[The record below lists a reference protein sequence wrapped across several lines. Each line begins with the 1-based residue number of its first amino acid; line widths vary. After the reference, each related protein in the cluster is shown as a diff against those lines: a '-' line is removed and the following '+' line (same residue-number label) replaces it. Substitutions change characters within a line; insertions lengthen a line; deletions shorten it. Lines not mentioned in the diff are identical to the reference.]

1 MASLDI
7 GADYKKIQDKITATR
22 NYNELKSQY
31 DNTRKQAGD
40 AFEQK
45 KSAVTGQLGK
55 IKEQTKRYQKE
66 IKNQFE
72 QLLDIN
78 NTTGGQ
84 GSNSTKY
91 IKRLL
96 ITALKNVEP
105 RLAQIAL
112 EESLNAVGCDQQQ
125 AYNGGSTYYI
135 KVKSIDLLNILTLDP
150 KTEGKPLYEKDPI
163 LVQNYPFSMNK
174 ELYQLIQTGQPYSA
188 DNGQNYIGQ
197 SGQDLFDIQYVGARL
212 DTGET
217 GPWFKVDLSNRV
229 NGVNK
234 VGTFLADYYK
244 TIKISEPTNMMASIM
259 ESLSGVVSMNASAG
273 VGQVEDQSKFDLLVQ
288 RILGL
293 CFDNRTEID
302 VSGIAKVPELDGVDE
317 TFFEFTEIDLRKVD
331 QRVTNIKNKVIEL
344 EECDNILLPVDFPA
358 VITQINNLNLI
369 ENNSD
374 FINAAD
380 NLTQVLADNPQWGA
394 GIQTNAQAALNLNF
408 IKLIAQGIASAFLTP
423 KVLLPIYVML
433 KAIGQETT
441 DAIKGLVDFVKQFKR
456 FAINF
461 ISKIGAIFVQELFEL
476 IKRDILALIQRV
488 LTDIIKEKIDKRISM
503 ILKLIQLLLI
513 VASFISD
520 WRKCKSVVD
529 ELLAL
534 LDLITSSLGF
544 GSQIPLPLLFAS
556 QLLDGYS
563 ESRAFVGVIEEL
575 QKMGIPTGALPD
587 GSPNLD
593 ALGKFG
599 QMKAMAKE
607 DGDNSKVQIALGPL
621 TITPAGLTVP
631 ASAYG
636 KKI

>member
-1 MASLDI
+1 MASLDL
-7 GADYKKIQDKITATR
+7 GVDYKKIQDKVTATR
-22 NYNELKSQY
+22 NYNELKTQY
-31 DNTRKQAGD
+31 DDTRKQAGE

-45 KSAVTGQLGK
+45 KAAVTGQLGK

-72 QLLDIN
+72 QLLDLA
-78 NTTGGQ
+78 NTTGGK
-84 GSNSTKY
+84 GSGSPSY

-96 ITALKNVEP
+96 ITALKNIEP
-105 RLAQIAL
+105 KLSQIAL
-112 EESLNAVGCDQQQ
+112 EESINAVGCDQQQ
-125 AYNGGSTYYI
+125 EYNGNSTFYI
-135 KVKSIDLLNILTLDP
+135 KVKSVDLLNILTLDP

-174 ELYQLIQTGQPYSA
+174 ELYRLIQTGQPYSA

-197 SGQDLFDIQYVGARL
+197 SGQDLFDIQYV
-212 DTGET
+212 DTNNLGET
-217 GPWFKVDLSNRV
+217 GPWFKVDLSNRA

-234 VGTFLADYYK
+234 VGTFLVDYYK
-244 TIKISEPTNMMASIM
+244 TIKITEPTNMIASIM
-259 ESLSGVVSMNASAG
+259 ESLSGAVSMSVGAG
-273 VGQVEDQSKFDLLVQ
+273 VGQVEDQSKFDLLIQ

-293 CFDNRTEID
+293 CFDNRSEID

-317 TFFEFTEIDLRKVD
+317 TFFEFTDIDLRKID

-344 EECDNILLPVDFPA
+344 EECDNILLPVDYPE
-358 VITQINNLNLI
+358 VIAQINNLNLI
-369 ENNSD
+369 DNNSD

-394 GIQTNAQAALNLNF
+394 GIQTNAQAALNFNF
-408 IKLIAQGIASAFLTP
+408 IKLIAQGIAGAFLTP
-423 KVLLPIYVML
+423 KILLPIYVML

-441 DAIKGLVDFVKQFKR
+441 DAIKGFVDFVKQFKK

-461 ISKIGAIFVQELFEL
+461 ISKIGALFVQELFEL
-476 IKRDILALIQRV
+476 IKRDILLLIQRV
-488 LTDIIKEKIDKRISM
+488 ISDIVKEKINKRISM

-563 ESRAFVGVIEEL
+563 ESRAFVGAIEEF
-575 QKMGIPTGALPD
+575 QKSGIPTGALPD

-593 ALGKFG
+593 ILGKFG
-599 QMKAMAKE
+599 QMKAMARE
-607 DGDNSKVQIALGPL
+607 DSDNNKVQLAIGPL

-631 ASAYG
+631 SSAFG
-636 KKI
+636 KKL

>member
-1 MASLDI
+1 MASLDL
-7 GADYKKIQDKITATR
+7 GVDYKKIQDKVTATR
-22 NYNELKSQY
+22 NYNELKTQY
-31 DNTRKQAGD
+31 DDTRKQAGE

-45 KSAVTGQLGK
+45 KAAVTGQLGK

-72 QLLDIN
+72 QLLDLS
-78 NTTGGQ
+78 NTTGGK
-84 GSNSTKY
+84 GSGSPSY
-91 IKRLL
+91 IKKLL
-96 ITALKNVEP
+96 ITALKNIEP
-105 RLAQIAL
+105 KLSQIAL
-112 EESLNAVGCDQQQ
+112 EESINAVGCDQQQ
-125 AYNGGSTYYI
+125 AYNGNSTYYI
-135 KVKSIDLLNILTLDP
+135 KVKSVDLLNILTLDP

-174 ELYQLIQTGQPYSA
+174 ELYQLIQTGQPYSV

-197 SGQDLFDIQYVGARL
+197 SGQDLFDIQYVNLNANN
-212 DTGET
+212 ET
-217 GPWFKVDLSNRV
+217 GPWFKVTLSDRV

-234 VGTFLADYYK
+234 VGTFLVDYYK
-244 TIKISEPTNMMASIM
+244 TIKITEPTNMIASIM
-259 ESLSGVVSMNASAG
+259 ESLSGAVSMSVGAG
-273 VGQVEDQSKFDLLVQ
+273 VGQVEDQSKFDILIQ

-293 CFDNRTEID
+293 CFDNRSEID

-317 TFFEFTEIDLRKVD
+317 TFFEFTDIDLRKID

-344 EECDNILLPVDFPA
+344 EECDNILLPVDYPA
-358 VITQINNLNLI
+358 VIAQINNLNLI
-369 ENNSD
+369 DNNSD

-394 GIQTNAQAALNLNF
+394 GIQTNAQAALNFNF
-408 IKLIAQGIASAFLTP
+408 IKLIAQGIAGAFLTP
-423 KVLLPIYVML
+423 KILLPIYVML

-441 DAIKGLVDFVKQFKR
+441 DAIKGFVDFVKQFKK

-461 ISKIGAIFVQELFEL
+461 ISKIGALFVQELFEL
-476 IKRDILALIQRV
+476 IKRDILLLIQRV
-488 LTDIIKEKIDKRISM
+488 ISDIVKEKIDKRISM

-563 ESRAFVGVIEEL
+563 ESRAFVGAIEEF
-575 QKMGIPTGALPD
+575 QKSGIPTGALPD

-593 ALGKFG
+593 ILGKFG
-599 QMKAMAKE
+599 QMKAMARE
-607 DGDNSKVQIALGPL
+607 DSDNNKVQLAIGPL

-631 ASAYG
+631 SSAFG
-636 KKI
+636 KKL

>member
-1 MASLDI
+1 MSSLDL
-7 GADYKKIQDKITATR
+7 GADYKKIQDRITATR

-31 DNTRKQAGD
+31 DDTRKQAGD

-45 KSAVTGQLGK
+45 KAAVTGQLGK

-78 NTTGGQ
+78 NTTGGK

-105 RLAQIAL
+105 KLSQIAL
-112 EESLNAVGCDQQQ
+112 EESINAVGCDQQQ
-125 AYNGGSTYYI
+125 SYNGGSTYYI

-150 KTEGKPLYEKDPI
+150 KTEGKPLYEKDAI
-163 LVQNYPFSMNK
+163 IIQDYPFSMNK

-197 SGQDLFDIQYVGARL
+197 SGQDLFDIQYV
-212 DTGET
+212 DTNNLGET

-234 VGTFLADYYK
+234 VGTFLVDYYK
-244 TIKISEPTNMMASIM
+244 TIKITEPTNMIASIM

-273 VGQVEDQSKFDLLVQ
+273 VGQVEDQSKFDILIQ

-293 CFDNRTEID
+293 CFDNRSEID

-317 TFFEFTEIDLRKVD
+317 TFFEFTEIDLRKVE

-344 EECDNILLPVDFPA
+344 EECDNILLPIDYPA
-358 VITQINNLNLI
+358 VISQINNLNLI

-380 NLTQVLADNPQWGA
+380 NLTQVLADNPQWGT
-394 GIQTNAQAALNLNF
+394 GIQTNAQASLNLNF

-441 DAIKGLVDFVKQFKR
+441 DTIKGLVDFVRVFKR

-461 ISKIGAIFVQELFEL
+461 VSKIGAIFVQELFEL

-534 LDLITSSLGF
+534 LDLITSSVGF
-544 GSQIPLPLLFAS
+544 GGQIPLPLLFAS

-563 ESRAFVGVIEEL
+563 ESRAFVGAIEEL
-575 QKMGIPTGALPD
+575 QKIGVPTGALPD

-593 ALGKFG
+593 VLGKFG
-599 QMKAMAKE
+599 QMKAMARE
-607 DGDNSKVQIALGPL
+607 DSDNNKVQIAVGPL

-636 KKI
+636 KKL

>member
-1 MASLDI
+1 MASLDL
-7 GADYKKIQDKITATR
+7 GVDYKKVQDKITATR

-78 NTTGGQ
+78 NTTGGK

-91 IKRLL
+91 IKKLL
-96 ITALKNVEP
+96 ITAIKNVEP
-105 RLAQIAL
+105 RLSEIVM

-125 AYNGGSTYYI
+125 AYNGGATYYI

-150 KTEGKPLYEKDPI
+150 KTEGKPLYEKSPI
-163 LVQNYPFSMNK
+163 LVQDYPFSMNK
-174 ELYQLIQTGQPYSA
+174 ELYQLIQTGQPYST

-197 SGQDLFDIQYVGARL
+197 SGQDLFNIQYV
-212 DTGET
+212 DTNLQGET

-234 VGTFLADYYK
+234 VGTFLVDYYK
-244 TIKISEPTNMMASIM
+244 TIKVSEPTNIMASIM
-259 ESLSGVVSMNASAG
+259 ESLSGVVSMSASAG

-293 CFDNRTEID
+293 CFDNRSEID

-317 TFFEFTEIDLRKVD
+317 TFFEFTEIDLRKIE
-331 QRVTNIKNKVIEL
+331 QRITNIKNKVIEL
-344 EECDNILLPVDFPA
+344 EDCDGILLPVDYPA
-358 VITQINNLNLI
+358 VINQINNLNLI

-423 KVLLPIYVML
+423 KILLPIYVML

-441 DAIKGLVDFVKQFKR
+441 DSIKGLVDFTKQFKK

-476 IKRDILALIQRV
+476 IKKDILALIQRV
-488 LTDIIKEKIDKRISM
+488 ITDIVKEKIDKRISM

-563 ESRAFVGVIEEL
+563 ESRAFVGAIEEL
-575 QKMGIPTGALPD
+575 QKIGIPTGPLPD

-593 ALGKFG
+593 ILGKFG

-607 DGDNSKVQIALGPL
+607 DSDNNKLQIAIGPL
-621 TITPAGLTVP
+621 TMTPAGLTVP
-631 ASAYG
+631 ASAFG

>member
-7 GADYKKIQDKITATR
+7 GADYKKVQDKVTATR
-22 NYNELKSQY
+22 NYNELKTQY
-31 DNTRKQAGD
+31 DDTKKQAGE
-40 AFEQK
+40 AFEK
-45 KSAVTGQLGK
+45 KKAAVTGQLGK

-72 QLLDIN
+72 QLLDLS
-78 NTTGGQ
+78 NTTGGK
-84 GSNSTKY
+84 GSGSPSY
-91 IKRLL
+91 IKKLL
-96 ITALKNVEP
+96 ITALKNIEP
-105 RLAQIAL
+105 KLSQIAL
-112 EESLNAVGCDQQQ
+112 EESINAVGCDQQQ
-125 AYNGGSTYYI
+125 AYNGNSTYYI
-135 KVKSIDLLNILTLDP
+135 KVKSVDLLNILTLDP

-174 ELYQLIQTGQPYSA
+174 ELYQLIQTGQPYSV

-197 SGQDLFDIQYVGARL
+197 SGQDLFDIQYVDQNLA
-212 DTGET
+212 GET
-217 GPWFKVDLSNRV
+217 GPWFKVTLSNRV

-234 VGTFLADYYK
+234 VGTFLVDYYR
-244 TIKISEPTNMMASIM
+244 TIKITEPTNMIASIM
-259 ESLSGVVSMNASAG
+259 ESLSGAVSMSVGAG
-273 VGQVEDQSKFDLLVQ
+273 VGQVEDQSKFDLLIQ

-293 CFDNRTEID
+293 CFDNRSEID

-317 TFFEFTEIDLRKVD
+317 TFFEFTDIDLRKID

-344 EECDNILLPVDFPA
+344 EECDNILLPVDYPA
-358 VITQINNLNLI
+358 VIAQINNLNLI
-369 ENNSD
+369 DNNSD

-394 GIQTNAQAALNLNF
+394 GIQTNAQAALNFNF
-408 IKLIAQGIASAFLTP
+408 IKLIAQGIAGAFLTP
-423 KVLLPIYVML
+423 KILLPIYVML

-441 DAIKGLVDFVKQFKR
+441 DAIKGLVDFVKQFKK

-461 ISKIGAIFVQELFEL
+461 ISKIGALFVQELFEL
-476 IKRDILALIQRV
+476 IKRDISLLIQRV
-488 LTDIIKEKIDKRISM
+488 IKDIVKEKIDKRITM
-503 ILKLIQLLLI
+503 IIKLIQLLLI

-563 ESRAFVGVIEEL
+563 ESRAFVGAIEEL
-575 QKMGIPTGALPD
+575 QKIGVPTGALPD

-593 ALGKFG
+593 VLGKFG

-607 DGDNSKVQIALGPL
+607 DSDNNKVQLAIGPL
-621 TITPAGLTVP
+621 TITPAGMTVP

-636 KKI
+636 KKS

>member
-1 MASLDI
+1 MASLDL
-7 GADYKKIQDKITATR
+7 GFDYKKIQDKITATR

-31 DNTRKQAGD
+31 DDTRKQAGD

-78 NTTGGQ
+78 NTTGGK

-91 IKRLL
+91 IKKLL
-96 ITALKNVEP
+96 ITAIKNVEP
-105 RLAQIAL
+105 RLSEIVM

-125 AYNGGSTYYI
+125 AYNGGATYYI

-150 KTEGKPLYEKDPI
+150 KTEGKPLYEKSPI
-163 LVQNYPFSMNK
+163 LVQDYPFSMNK
-174 ELYQLIQTGQPYSA
+174 ELYQLIQTGQPYST

-197 SGQDLFDIQYVGARL
+197 SGQDLFNIQYV
-212 DTGET
+212 DTNLQGET

-234 VGTFLADYYK
+234 VGTFLVDYYK
-244 TIKISEPTNMMASIM
+244 TIKVSEPTNIMASIM
-259 ESLSGVVSMNASAG
+259 ESLSGVVSMSASAG

-293 CFDNRTEID
+293 CFDNRSEID

-317 TFFEFTEIDLRKVD
+317 TFFEFTEIDLRKIE
-331 QRVTNIKNKVIEL
+331 QRITNIKNKVIEL
-344 EECDNILLPVDFPA
+344 EDCDGILLPVDYPA
-358 VITQINNLNLI
+358 VINQINNLNLI

-423 KVLLPIYVML
+423 KILLPIYVML

-441 DAIKGLVDFVKQFKR
+441 DSIKGLVDFTKK
-456 FAINF
+456 
-461 ISKIGAIFVQELFEL
+461 
-476 IKRDILALIQRV
+476 DILALIQRV
-488 LTDIIKEKIDKRISM
+488 ITDIVKEKIDKRISM

-563 ESRAFVGVIEEL
+563 ESRAFVGAIEEL
-575 QKMGIPTGALPD
+575 QKIGIPTGPLPD

-593 ALGKFG
+593 ILGKFG

-607 DGDNSKVQIALGPL
+607 DSDNNKLQIAIGPL
-621 TITPAGLTVP
+621 TMTPAGLTVP
-631 ASAYG
+631 ASAFG

>member
-1 MASLDI
+1 MASLDL
-7 GADYKKIQDKITATR
+7 GVDYKKIQDKVTATR
-22 NYNELKSQY
+22 NYNELKTQY
-31 DNTRKQAGD
+31 DDTRKQAGE

-45 KSAVTGQLGK
+45 KAAVTGQLGK

-72 QLLDIN
+72 QLLDLA
-78 NTTGGQ
+78 NTTGGK
-84 GSNSTKY
+84 GSGSPSY

-96 ITALKNVEP
+96 ITALKNIEP
-105 RLAQIAL
+105 KLSQIAL
-112 EESLNAVGCDQQQ
+112 EESINAVGCDQQQ
-125 AYNGGSTYYI
+125 EYNGSSTYYI
-135 KVKSIDLLNILTLDP
+135 KVKSVDLLNILTLDP

-174 ELYQLIQTGQPYSA
+174 ELYQLIQTGQPYSV

-197 SGQDLFDIQYVGARL
+197 SGQDLFDIQYVNLNANN
-212 DTGET
+212 ET
-217 GPWFKVDLSNRV
+217 GPWFKVTLSDRV

-234 VGTFLADYYK
+234 VGTFLVDYYK
-244 TIKISEPTNMMASIM
+244 TIKITEPTNMIASIM
-259 ESLSGVVSMNASAG
+259 ESLSGAVSMSVGAG
-273 VGQVEDQSKFDLLVQ
+273 VGQVEDQSKFDILIQ

-293 CFDNRTEID
+293 CFDNRSEID

-317 TFFEFTEIDLRKVD
+317 TFFEFTDIDLRKID

-344 EECDNILLPVDFPA
+344 EECDNILLPVDYPA
-358 VITQINNLNLI
+358 VIAQINNLNLI
-369 ENNSD
+369 DNNSD

-380 NLTQVLADNPQWGA
+380 NLTQVLSDNPQWGA
-394 GIQTNAQAALNLNF
+394 GIQTNAQAALNFNF
-408 IKLIAQGIASAFLTP
+408 IKLIAQGIAGAFLTP
-423 KVLLPIYVML
+423 KILLPIYVML

-441 DAIKGLVDFVKQFKR
+441 DAIKGFVDFVKQFKK

-461 ISKIGAIFVQELFEL
+461 ISKIGALFVQELFEL
-476 IKRDILALIQRV
+476 IKRDILLLIQRV
-488 LTDIIKEKIDKRISM
+488 ISDIVKEKIDKRISM

-563 ESRAFVGVIEEL
+563 ESRAFVGAIEEL
-575 QKMGIPTGALPD
+575 QKIGVPTGALPD

-593 ALGKFG
+593 VLGKFG
-599 QMKAMAKE
+599 QMKAMARE
-607 DGDNSKVQIALGPL
+607 DSDNNKVQLAIGPL

-631 ASAYG
+631 SSAFG
-636 KKI
+636 KKL

>member
-1 MASLDI
+1 MASLDL
-7 GADYKKIQDKITATR
+7 GVDYKKVQDKITATR

-31 DNTRKQAGD
+31 DDTRKQAGD

-45 KSAVTGQLGK
+45 KAAVTGQLGK

-78 NTTGGQ
+78 NTTGGK

-105 RLAQIAL
+105 KLSQIAL
-112 EESLNAVGCDQQQ
+112 EESINAVGCDQQQ
-125 AYNGGSTYYI
+125 EYNGGATYYI

-174 ELYQLIQTGQPYSA
+174 ELYQLIQTGQSYSA
-188 DNGQNYIGQ
+188 DNGQQYIGQ
-197 SGQDLFDIQYVGARL
+197 SGQDLFDIKYVDKNNL
-212 DTGET
+212 QET
-217 GPWFKVDLSNRV
+217 GPWFEVTLANRV

-244 TIKISEPTNMMASIM
+244 TIKITEPTNMMASVM
-259 ESLSGVVSMNASAG
+259 ESLSGVVSMSVGAG
-273 VGQVEDQSKFDLLVQ
+273 VGQVENQSKFDVLIQ

-302 VSGIAKVPELDGVDE
+302 VSGIAKVPELDGVDD
-317 TFFEFTEIDLRKVD
+317 TFFEFTDIDLRKIE

-344 EECDNILLPVDFPA
+344 EDCDGVLLPVDFPA

-476 IKRDILALIQRV
+476 IKKDILALIQRV
-488 LTDIIKEKIDKRISM
+488 LTDIIKEKINKRISM

-513 VASFISD
+513 IASFISD

-544 GSQIPLPLLFAS
+544 GSEIPLPLLFAS

-563 ESRAFVGVIEEL
+563 ESRAFVGAIEEL
-575 QKMGIPTGALPD
+575 QKIGIPTGALPD

-593 ALGKFG
+593 VLGKFG

-607 DGDNSKVQIALGPL
+607 DGDNGKVQIALGPL

-631 ASAYG
+631 SSAYG

>member
-1 MASLDI
+1 MASLDL
-7 GADYKKIQDKITATR
+7 GVDYKKIQDKVTATR
-22 NYNELKSQY
+22 NYNELKTQY
-31 DNTRKQAGD
+31 DDTRKQAGET
-40 AFEQK
+40 FEQK
-45 KSAVTGQLGK
+45 KAAVTGQLGK

-72 QLLDIN
+72 QLLDLA
-78 NTTGGQ
+78 NTTGGK
-84 GSNSTKY
+84 GSGSPSY

-96 ITALKNVEP
+96 ITALKNIEP
-105 RLAQIAL
+105 KLSQIAL
-112 EESLNAVGCDQQQ
+112 EESINAVGCDQQQ
-125 AYNGGSTYYI
+125 TYNGNSTYYI
-135 KVKSIDLLNILTLDP
+135 KVKSVDLLNILTLDP

-174 ELYQLIQTGQPYSA
+174 ELYRLIQTGQPYSA

-197 SGQDLFDIQYVGARL
+197 SGQDLFDIQYV
-212 DTGET
+212 DTNNLGET
-217 GPWFKVDLSNRV
+217 GPWFRVDLSNRV

-234 VGTFLADYYK
+234 VGTFLVDYYK
-244 TIKISEPTNMMASIM
+244 TIRITEPTNMIASIM
-259 ESLSGVVSMNASAG
+259 ESLSGAVSMSVGAG
-273 VGQVEDQSKFDLLVQ
+273 VGQVEDQSKFDILIQ

-293 CFDNRTEID
+293 CFDNRSEID

-317 TFFEFTEIDLRKVD
+317 TFFEFTDIDLRKID

-344 EECDNILLPVDFPA
+344 EECDNILLPVDYPA
-358 VITQINNLNLI
+358 VIAQINNLNLI

-394 GIQTNAQAALNLNF
+394 GIQTNAQVALNFNF
-408 IKLIAQGIASAFLTP
+408 IKLIAQGIAGAFLTP
-423 KVLLPIYVML
+423 KILLPIYVML

-441 DAIKGLVDFVKQFKR
+441 DAIKGFVDFVKQFKK

-461 ISKIGAIFVQELFEL
+461 ISKIGALFVQELFEL
-476 IKRDILALIQRV
+476 IKRDILLLIQRV
-488 LTDIIKEKIDKRISM
+488 ISDIVKEKIDKRISM

-563 ESRAFVGVIEEL
+563 ESRAFVGAIEEL
-575 QKMGIPTGALPD
+575 QKIGVPTGALPD

-593 ALGKFG
+593 VLGKFG

-607 DGDNSKVQIALGPL
+607 DSDNNKVQLAIGPL

-631 ASAYG
+631 SSAFG
-636 KKI
+636 KKL

>member
-1 MASLDI
+1 MASLDL
-7 GADYKKIQDKITATR
+7 GVDYKKIQDKVTATR
-22 NYNELKSQY
+22 NYNELKTQY
-31 DNTRKQAGD
+31 DDTRKQAGET
-40 AFEQK
+40 FEQK
-45 KSAVTGQLGK
+45 KAAVTGQLGK

-72 QLLDIN
+72 QLLDLS

-84 GSNSTKY
+84 GSGSPSY

-96 ITALKNVEP
+96 ITALKNIEP
-105 RLAQIAL
+105 KLSQIAL
-112 EESLNAVGCDQQQ
+112 EESINAVGCDQQQ
-125 AYNGGSTYYI
+125 AYNGNSTYYI
-135 KVKSIDLLNILTLDP
+135 KVKSVDLLNILTLDP

-174 ELYQLIQTGQPYSA
+174 ELYQLIQTGQPYSV

-197 SGQDLFDIQYVGARL
+197 SGQDLFDIQYVNLNANN
-212 DTGET
+212 ET
-217 GPWFKVDLSNRV
+217 GPWFKVTLSNRV

-234 VGTFLADYYK
+234 VGTFLVDYYK
-244 TIKISEPTNMMASIM
+244 TIKITEPTNMIASIM
-259 ESLSGVVSMNASAG
+259 ESLSGAVSMSVGAG
-273 VGQVEDQSKFDLLVQ
+273 VGQVEDQSKFDILIQ

-293 CFDNRTEID
+293 CFDNRSEID

-317 TFFEFTEIDLRKVD
+317 TFFEFTDIDLRKID

-344 EECDNILLPVDFPA
+344 EECDNILLPVDYPA
-358 VITQINNLNLI
+358 VIAQINNLNLI
-369 ENNSD
+369 DNNSD

-394 GIQTNAQAALNLNF
+394 GIQTNAQAALNFNF
-408 IKLIAQGIASAFLTP
+408 IKLIAQGIAGAFLTP
-423 KVLLPIYVML
+423 KILLPIYVML

-441 DAIKGLVDFVKQFKR
+441 DAIKGFVDFVKQFKK

-461 ISKIGAIFVQELFEL
+461 ISKIGALFVQELFEL
-476 IKRDILALIQRV
+476 IKRDILLLIQRV
-488 LTDIIKEKIDKRISM
+488 ISDIVKEKIDKRISM

-513 VASFISD
+513 VDSFISD

-563 ESRAFVGVIEEL
+563 ESRAFVGAIEEF
-575 QKMGIPTGALPD
+575 QKSGIPTGALPD

-593 ALGKFG
+593 ILGKFG
-599 QMKAMAKE
+599 QMKAMARE
-607 DGDNSKVQIALGPL
+607 DSDNNKVQLAIGPL

-631 ASAYG
+631 SSAFG
-636 KKI
+636 KKL

>member
-1 MASLDI
+1 MASLDL
-7 GADYKKIQDKITATR
+7 GADYKKIQDRITATR

-45 KSAVTGQLGK
+45 KAAVTGQLGK

-105 RLAQIAL
+105 RLSEIAL
-112 EESLNAVGCDQQQ
+112 EESINAVGCDQQQ
-125 AYNGGSTYYI
+125 VYNGGSTYYI
-135 KVKSIDLLNILTLDP
+135 KVKSVDLLNILTLDP
-150 KTEGKPLYEKDPI
+150 KTEGKPLYEKNPI
-163 LVQNYPFSMNK
+163 IIQDYPFSMNK
-174 ELYQLIQTGQPYSA
+174 ELYELIQTGQPYSA
-188 DNGQNYIGQ
+188 DNGQQYIGQ
-197 SGQDLFDIQYVGARL
+197 SGQELFDIQYV
-212 DTGET
+212 DTNNFGET
-217 GPWFKVDLSNRV
+217 GPWFKVDLANRV

-234 VGTFLADYYK
+234 VGTFLVDYYK
-244 TIKISEPTNMMASIM
+244 TIRITEPTNMIASIM

-273 VGQVEDQSKFDLLVQ
+273 VGQVEDQSKFDILIQ

-293 CFDNRTEID
+293 CFDNRSEID

-317 TFFEFTEIDLRKVD
+317 TFFEFTDIDLRKVE

-358 VITQINNLNLI
+358 VISQINDLNLI

-441 DAIKGLVDFVKQFKR
+441 DAIKGLVDFVKQFKK

-476 IKRDILALIQRV
+476 IKRDILMLIQRV
-488 LTDIIKEKIDKRISM
+488 ISDIVREKINKRISM

-520 WRKCKSVVD
+520 WRRCKSVVD

-534 LDLITSSLGF
+534 LDLITNSIGF
-544 GSQIPLPLLFAS
+544 GGQIPLPLLFAS

-563 ESRAFVGVIEEL
+563 ESRAFVGAIEEL
-575 QKMGIPTGALPD
+575 QKIGIPTGALPD

-593 ALGKFG
+593 VLGKFG

-607 DGDNSKVQIALGPL
+607 DGDNGKVQIALGPL

>member
-1 MASLDI
+1 MASLDL
-7 GADYKKIQDKITATR
+7 GVDYKKVQDKITATR

-78 NTTGGQ
+78 NTTGGK

-105 RLAQIAL
+105 KLSQIAL
-112 EESLNAVGCDQQQ
+112 EESINAVGCDQQQ
-125 AYNGGSTYYI
+125 EYNGGATYYI

-150 KTEGKPLYEKDPI
+150 KTEGKPLYEKSPI

-174 ELYQLIQTGQPYSA
+174 ELYELIQTGQSYSA
-188 DNGQNYIGQ
+188 DNGQQYIGQ
-197 SGQDLFDIQYVGARL
+197 SGQDLFDIQYVDLNANN
-212 DTGET
+212 ET
-217 GPWFKVDLSNRV
+217 GPWFKVTLSNRV

-244 TIKISEPTNMMASIM
+244 TIKITEPTNMMASIM
-259 ESLSGVVSMNASAG
+259 ESLSGVVSMSVGAG
-273 VGQVEDQSKFDLLVQ
+273 VGQVENQSKFDVLIQ

-293 CFDNRTEID
+293 CFDNRSEID
-302 VSGIAKVPELDGVDE
+302 VSGIAKVPELDGVDD
-317 TFFEFTEIDLRKVD
+317 TFFEFTEIDLRKIE

-344 EECDNILLPVDFPA
+344 EDCDGVLLPVDFPA

-544 GSQIPLPLLFAS
+544 GGQIPLPLLFAS

-563 ESRAFVGVIEEL
+563 ESRAFVGAIEEF
-575 QKMGIPTGALPD
+575 QKSGIPTGALPD

-593 ALGKFG
+593 ILGKFG
-599 QMKAMAKE
+599 QMKAMARE
-607 DGDNSKVQIALGPL
+607 DSDNNKVQLAIGPL

-631 ASAYG
+631 SSAFG
-636 KKI
+636 KKL

>member
-1 MASLDI
+1 MASLDL
-7 GADYKKIQDKITATR
+7 GVDYKKIQDKVTATR
-22 NYNELKSQY
+22 NYNELKTQY
-31 DNTRKQAGD
+31 DDTRKQAGE

-45 KSAVTGQLGK
+45 KAAVTGQLGK

-72 QLLDIN
+72 QLLDLA
-78 NTTGGQ
+78 NTTGGK
-84 GSNSTKY
+84 GSGSPSY

-96 ITALKNVEP
+96 ITALKNIEP
-105 RLAQIAL
+105 KLSQIAL
-112 EESLNAVGCDQQQ
+112 EESINAVGCDQQQ
-125 AYNGGSTYYI
+125 EYNGSSTYYI
-135 KVKSIDLLNILTLDP
+135 KVKSVDLLNILTLDP

-174 ELYQLIQTGQPYSA
+174 ELYQLIQTGQPYSV

-197 SGQDLFDIQYVGARL
+197 SGQDLFDIQYVNLNANN
-212 DTGET
+212 ET
-217 GPWFKVDLSNRV
+217 GPWFKVTLSDRV

-234 VGTFLADYYK
+234 VGTFLVDYYK
-244 TIKISEPTNMMASIM
+244 TIKITEPTNMIASIM
-259 ESLSGVVSMNASAG
+259 ESLSGAVSMSVGAG
-273 VGQVEDQSKFDLLVQ
+273 VGQVEDQSKFDILIQ

-293 CFDNRTEID
+293 CFDNRSEID

-317 TFFEFTEIDLRKVD
+317 TFFEFTDIDLRKID

-344 EECDNILLPVDFPA
+344 EECDNILLPVDYPA
-358 VITQINNLNLI
+358 VIAQINNLNLI
-369 ENNSD
+369 DNNSD

-394 GIQTNAQAALNLNF
+394 GIQTNAQAALNFNF
-408 IKLIAQGIASAFLTP
+408 IKLIAQGIAGAFLTP
-423 KVLLPIYVML
+423 KILLPIYVML

-441 DAIKGLVDFVKQFKR
+441 DAIKGFVDFVKQFKK

-461 ISKIGAIFVQELFEL
+461 ISKIGALFVQELFEL
-476 IKRDILALIQRV
+476 IKRDILLLIQRV
-488 LTDIIKEKIDKRISM
+488 ISDIVKEKIDKRISM

-563 ESRAFVGVIEEL
+563 ESRAFVGAIEEF
-575 QKMGIPTGALPD
+575 QKSGIPTGALPD

-593 ALGKFG
+593 ILGKFG
-599 QMKAMAKE
+599 QMKAMARE
-607 DGDNSKVQIALGPL
+607 DSDNNKVQLAIGPL

-631 ASAYG
+631 SSAFG
-636 KKI
+636 KKL

>member
-1 MASLDI
+1 
-7 GADYKKIQDKITATR
+7 
-22 NYNELKSQY
+22 
-31 DNTRKQAGD
+31 
-40 AFEQK
+40 
-45 KSAVTGQLGK
+45 
-55 IKEQTKRYQKE
+55 
-66 IKNQFE
+66 
-72 QLLDIN
+72 
-78 NTTGGQ
+78 
-84 GSNSTKY
+84 
-91 IKRLL
+91 
-96 ITALKNVEP
+96 
-105 RLAQIAL
+105 
-112 EESLNAVGCDQQQ
+112 
-125 AYNGGSTYYI
+125 
-135 KVKSIDLLNILTLDP
+135 
-150 KTEGKPLYEKDPI
+150 
-163 LVQNYPFSMNK
+163 
-174 ELYQLIQTGQPYSA
+174 
-188 DNGQNYIGQ
+188 
-197 SGQDLFDIQYVGARL
+197 
-212 DTGET
+212 
-217 GPWFKVDLSNRV
+217 
-229 NGVNK
+229 
-234 VGTFLADYYK
+234 
-244 TIKISEPTNMMASIM
+244 
-259 ESLSGVVSMNASAG
+259 
-273 VGQVEDQSKFDLLVQ
+273 
-288 RILGL
+288 
-293 CFDNRTEID
+293 
-302 VSGIAKVPELDGVDE
+302 
-317 TFFEFTEIDLRKVD
+317 
-331 QRVTNIKNKVIEL
+331 
-344 EECDNILLPVDFPA
+344 
-358 VITQINNLNLI
+358 
-369 ENNSD
+369 
-374 FINAAD
+374 
-380 NLTQVLADNPQWGA
+380 
-394 GIQTNAQAALNLNF
+394 
-408 IKLIAQGIASAFLTP
+408 
-423 KVLLPIYVML
+423 ML

>member
-7 GADYKKIQDKITATR
+7 GADYKKIQDKVTATR
-22 NYNELKSQY
+22 NYNELKTQY
-31 DNTRKQAGD
+31 DDTRKQAGE

-45 KSAVTGQLGK
+45 KAAVTGQLGK

-72 QLLDIN
+72 QLLDLA
-78 NTTGGQ
+78 NTTGGK
-84 GSNSTKY
+84 GSGSPSY
-91 IKRLL
+91 IKKLL
-96 ITALKNVEP
+96 ITAVKNIEP
-105 RLAQIAL
+105 KLSQIAL
-112 EESLNAVGCDQQQ
+112 EESINAVGCDQQQ
-125 AYNGGSTYYI
+125 AYNGNSTYYI
-135 KVKSIDLLNILTLDP
+135 KVKSVDLLNILTLDP

-174 ELYQLIQTGQPYSA
+174 ELYQLIQTGQPYSV

-197 SGQDLFDIQYVGARL
+197 SGQDLFDIQYVDQNNL
-212 DTGET
+212 GET

-234 VGTFLADYYK
+234 VGTFLVDYYK
-244 TIKISEPTNMMASIM
+244 TIKITEPTNMMASIM
-259 ESLSGVVSMNASAG
+259 ESLSGAVSMSVSAG
-273 VGQVEDQSKFDLLVQ
+273 VGQVEDQSKFDLLIQ

-293 CFDNRTEID
+293 CFDNRSEID

-317 TFFEFTEIDLRKVD
+317 TFFEFTDIDLRKVE

-358 VITQINNLNLI
+358 VIAQINNLNLI
-369 ENNSD
+369 DNNSD

-394 GIQTNAQAALNLNF
+394 GIQTNAQAALNFNF
-408 IKLIAQGIASAFLTP
+408 IKLIAQGIAGAFLTP

-441 DAIKGLVDFVKQFKR
+441 DAIKGFVDFVKQFKK

-461 ISKIGAIFVQELFEL
+461 ISKIGALFVQELFEL
-476 IKRDILALIQRV
+476 IKRDIILLIQRV
-488 LTDIIKEKIDKRISM
+488 ISDIVKEKIDKRISM

-563 ESRAFVGVIEEL
+563 ESRAFVGAIEEL
-575 QKMGIPTGALPD
+575 QKIGVPTGALPD

-593 ALGKFG
+593 VLGKFG

-607 DGDNSKVQIALGPL
+607 DSDNNKVQLAIGPL

-631 ASAYG
+631 SSAFG
-636 KKI
+636 KKL

>member
-1 MASLDI
+1 MASLDL
-7 GADYKKIQDKITATR
+7 GVDYKKIQDKVTATR

-31 DNTRKQAGD
+31 DDTRKQAGD

-45 KSAVTGQLGK
+45 KAAVTGQLGK

-78 NTTGGQ
+78 NTTGGK

-105 RLAQIAL
+105 KLSQIAL
-112 EESLNAVGCDQQQ
+112 EESINAVGCDQQQ
-125 AYNGGSTYYI
+125 EYNGGATYFI
-135 KVKSIDLLNILTLDP
+135 KVKSVDLLNILTLDP
-150 KTEGKPLYEKDPI
+150 KTEGKPLYEKKPI
-163 LVQNYPFSMNK
+163 LIQDYPFSMNK
-174 ELYQLIQTGQPYSA
+174 ELYQLIQTGQSYSA
-188 DNGQNYIGQ
+188 DNGQQYIGQ
-197 SGQDLFDIQYVGARL
+197 SGQDLFNIQYVDQNLA
-212 DTGET
+212 GET
-217 GPWFKVDLSNRV
+217 GPWFRVDLSNRV

-244 TIKISEPTNMMASIM
+244 TIKITEPTNMMASIM
-259 ESLSGVVSMNASAG
+259 ESLSGVVSMSVGAG
-273 VGQVEDQSKFDLLVQ
+273 VGQVENQSKFDVLIQ

-293 CFDNRTEID
+293 CFDNRSEID
-302 VSGIAKVPELDGVDE
+302 VSGIAKVPELDGVDD
-317 TFFEFTEIDLRKVD
+317 TFFEFTEIDLRKIE

-369 ENNSD
+369 DNNSD

-476 IKRDILALIQRV
+476 IKKDILALIQRV
-488 LTDIIKEKIDKRISM
+488 LTDIIKEKINKRISM

-563 ESRAFVGVIEEL
+563 ESRAFVGAIEEL
-575 QKMGIPTGALPD
+575 QKIGIPTGALPD

-593 ALGKFG
+593 VLGKFG

-607 DGDNSKVQIALGPL
+607 DGDNGKVQIALGPL

-631 ASAYG
+631 SSAYG

>member
-1 MASLDI
+1 MASLDL
-7 GADYKKIQDKITATR
+7 GVDYKKIQDKVTATR
-22 NYNELKSQY
+22 NYNELKTQY
-31 DNTRKQAGD
+31 DDTRRQAGET
-40 AFEQK
+40 FEQK
-45 KSAVTGQLGK
+45 KAAVTGQLGK

-72 QLLDIN
+72 QLLDLA
-78 NTTGGQ
+78 NTTGGV
-84 GSNSTKY
+84 GSGSPSY

-96 ITALKNVEP
+96 ITALKNIEP
-105 RLAQIAL
+105 KLSQIAL
-112 EESLNAVGCDQQQ
+112 EESINAVGCDQQQ

-163 LVQNYPFSMNK
+163 LVQDYPFSMNK
-174 ELYQLIQTGQPYSA
+174 ELYRLIQTGQPYSA

-197 SGQDLFDIQYVGARL
+197 SGQDLFDIQYLESRP

-234 VGTFLADYYK
+234 VGTFLVDYYK
-244 TIKISEPTNMMASIM
+244 TVRITEPTNMMASIM

-273 VGQVEDQSKFDLLVQ
+273 VGQVEDQSKFDILIQ

-293 CFDNRTEID
+293 CFDNRSEID

-317 TFFEFTEIDLRKVD
+317 TFFEFTDIDLRKVD

-358 VITQINNLNLI
+358 VIAQINNLNLI
-369 ENNSD
+369 DNNSD

-408 IKLIAQGIASAFLTP
+408 IKLIAQGIAGAFLTP

-441 DAIKGLVDFVKQFKR
+441 DAIKGLVDFAKQFKR

-461 ISKIGAIFVQELFEL
+461 ISKIGALFVQELFEL
-476 IKRDILALIQRV
+476 IKRDILLLIQRV
-488 LTDIIKEKIDKRISM
+488 ISDIVREKIDKRISM

-544 GSQIPLPLLFAS
+544 GGQIPLPLLFAS

-563 ESRAFVGVIEEL
+563 ESRAFVGAIEEL
-575 QKMGIPTGALPD
+575 QKIGVPTGALPD

-593 ALGKFG
+593 VLGKFG
-599 QMKAMAKE
+599 QMKAMARE
-607 DGDNSKVQIALGPL
+607 DSDNNKVQMAIGPL

-631 ASAYG
+631 SSAFG
-636 KKI
+636 KKL

>member
-1 MASLDI
+1 MASLDL
-7 GADYKKIQDKITATR
+7 GVDYKKIQDKVTATR
-22 NYNELKSQY
+22 NYNELKTQY
-31 DNTRKQAGD
+31 DDTRRQAGET
-40 AFEQK
+40 FEQK
-45 KSAVTGQLGK
+45 KAAVTGQLGK

-72 QLLDIN
+72 QLLDLA
-78 NTTGGQ
+78 NTTGGK
-84 GSNSTKY
+84 GSGSPSY

-96 ITALKNVEP
+96 ITALKNIEP
-105 RLAQIAL
+105 KLSQIAL
-112 EESLNAVGCDQQQ
+112 EESINAVGCDQQQ
-125 AYNGGSTYYI
+125 TYNGGSTYYI
-135 KVKSIDLLNILTLDP
+135 KVKSVDLLNILTLDP

-174 ELYQLIQTGQPYSA
+174 ELYQLIQTGQPYSV

-197 SGQDLFDIQYVGARL
+197 SGQDLFDIQYVDQNAL
-212 DTGET
+212 GET
-217 GPWFKVDLSNRV
+217 GPWFRVDLSNRV

-234 VGTFLADYYK
+234 VGTFLVDYYK
-244 TIKISEPTNMMASIM
+244 TIKITEPTNMIASIM
-259 ESLSGVVSMNASAG
+259 ESLSGVVSMNASFG
-273 VGQVEDQSKFDLLVQ
+273 VGQVEDQSKFDILIQ

-293 CFDNRTEID
+293 CFDNRSEID

-317 TFFEFTEIDLRKVD
+317 TFFEFTDIDLRKID

-358 VITQINNLNLI
+358 VIAQINNLNLI
-369 ENNSD
+369 DNNSD

-408 IKLIAQGIASAFLTP
+408 IKLIAQGIAGAFLTP
-423 KVLLPIYVML
+423 KILLPIYVML

-441 DAIKGLVDFVKQFKR
+441 DGIKGFVDFVKQFKK

-461 ISKIGAIFVQELFEL
+461 ISKIGALFVQELFEL
-476 IKRDILALIQRV
+476 IKKDILLLIQRV
-488 LTDIIKEKIDKRISM
+488 ISDIVKEKIDKRISM

-544 GSQIPLPLLFAS
+544 GGQIPLPLLFAS

-563 ESRAFVGVIEEL
+563 ESRAFVGAIEEL

-593 ALGKFG
+593 VLGKFG

-607 DGDNSKVQIALGPL
+607 DSDNNKVQLAIGPL

-636 KKI
+636 KKL

>member
-1 MASLDI
+1 MASLDL
-7 GADYKKIQDKITATR
+7 GADYKKIQDRITATR

-31 DNTRKQAGD
+31 DDTRKQAGES
-40 AFEQK
+40 FEQK
-45 KSAVTGQLGK
+45 KAAVTGQLGK

-78 NTTGGQ
+78 NTTGGK

-105 RLAQIAL
+105 RLSEIAL
-112 EESLNAVGCDQQQ
+112 EESINAVGCDQQQ

-174 ELYQLIQTGQPYSA
+174 ELYQLIQTGQPYSV

-197 SGQDLFDIQYVGARL
+197 SGQDLFDIQYVDQNAL
-212 DTGET
+212 GET
-217 GPWFKVDLSNRV
+217 GPWFRVDLSNRV

-234 VGTFLADYYK
+234 VGTFLVDYYK
-244 TIKISEPTNMMASIM
+244 TIKITEPTNMIASIM
-259 ESLSGVVSMNASAG
+259 ESLSGVVSMNASFG
-273 VGQVEDQSKFDLLVQ
+273 VGQVEDQSKFDILIQ

-293 CFDNRTEID
+293 CFDNRSEID

-317 TFFEFTEIDLRKVD
+317 TFFEFTDIDLRKID

-358 VITQINNLNLI
+358 VIAQINNLNLI
-369 ENNSD
+369 DNNSD

-408 IKLIAQGIASAFLTP
+408 IKLIAQGIAGAFLTP
-423 KVLLPIYVML
+423 KILLPIYVML

-441 DAIKGLVDFVKQFKR
+441 DGIKGFVDFVKQFKK

-476 IKRDILALIQRV
+476 IKRDILILVQRV
-488 LTDIIKEKIDKRISM
+488 ISDIVKENRNKKISM

-520 WRKCKSVVD
+520 WRRCKSVVD

-544 GSQIPLPLLFAS
+544 GGQIPLPLLFAS

-563 ESRAFVGVIEEL
+563 ESRAFVGAIEEL
-575 QKMGIPTGALPD
+575 QKIGIPTGALPD

-593 ALGKFG
+593 VLGKFG

-607 DGDNSKVQIALGPL
+607 DSDNNKVQMAVGPL

-631 ASAYG
+631 ASAFG

>member
-1 MASLDI
+1 MASLDL
-7 GADYKKIQDKITATR
+7 GVDYKKIQDKVTATR

-31 DNTRKQAGD
+31 DDTRKQAGD

-45 KSAVTGQLGK
+45 KAAVTGQLGK

-78 NTTGGQ
+78 NTTGGK

-105 RLAQIAL
+105 KLSQIAL
-112 EESLNAVGCDQQQ
+112 EESINAVGCDQQQ
-125 AYNGGSTYYI
+125 EYNGGSTYFI
-135 KVKSIDLLNILTLDP
+135 KVKSVDLLNILTLDP
-150 KTEGKPLYEKDPI
+150 KTEGKPLYEKKPI
-163 LVQNYPFSMNK
+163 LIQDYPFSMNK
-174 ELYQLIQTGQPYSA
+174 ELYQLIQTGQSYSA
-188 DNGQNYIGQ
+188 DNGQQYIGQ
-197 SGQDLFDIQYVGARL
+197 SGQDLFDIKYV
-212 DTGET
+212 DKNNSQET
-217 GPWFKVDLSNRV
+217 GPWFEVTLANRV

-244 TIKISEPTNMMASIM
+244 TIKITEPTNMMASVM
-259 ESLSGVVSMNASAG
+259 ESLSGVVSMSVGAG
-273 VGQVEDQSKFDLLVQ
+273 VGQVENQSKFDVLIQ

-302 VSGIAKVPELDGVDE
+302 VSGIAKVPELDGVDD
-317 TFFEFTEIDLRKVD
+317 TFFEFTDIDLRKIE

-358 VITQINNLNLI
+358 VINQINNLNLI

-476 IKRDILALIQRV
+476 IKKDILALIQRV
-488 LTDIIKEKIDKRISM
+488 LTDIIKEKINKRISM

-563 ESRAFVGVIEEL
+563 ESRAFVGAIEEL
-575 QKMGIPTGALPD
+575 QKIGIPTGALPD

-593 ALGKFG
+593 VLGKFG

-607 DGDNSKVQIALGPL
+607 DGDNGKVQIALGPL

-631 ASAYG
+631 SSAYG

>member
-7 GADYKKIQDKITATR
+7 GADYKKIQDKVTATR
-22 NYNELKSQY
+22 NYNELKTQY
-31 DNTRKQAGD
+31 DDTRKQAGE
-40 AFEQK
+40 AFEK
-45 KSAVTGQLGK
+45 KKAAVTGQLGK

-72 QLLDIN
+72 QLLDLA
-78 NTTGGQ
+78 NTTGGK
-84 GSNSTKY
+84 GSGSPSY
-91 IKRLL
+91 IKKLL
-96 ITALKNVEP
+96 ITAIKNIEP
-105 RLAQIAL
+105 KLSQIAL
-112 EESLNAVGCDQQQ
+112 EESINAVGCDQQQ
-125 AYNGGSTYYI
+125 AYNGNSTYYI
-135 KVKSIDLLNILTLDP
+135 KVKSVDLLNILTLDP

-174 ELYQLIQTGQPYSA
+174 ELYQLIQTGQPYSV

-197 SGQDLFDIQYVGARL
+197 SGQDLFDIQYVDQNLA
-212 DTGET
+212 GET
-217 GPWFKVDLSNRV
+217 GPWFKVTLSNRV

-234 VGTFLADYYK
+234 VGTFLVDYYK
-244 TIKISEPTNMMASIM
+244 TIKITEPTNMMASIM
-259 ESLSGVVSMNASAG
+259 ESLSGAVSMSVGAG
-273 VGQVEDQSKFDLLVQ
+273 VGQVEDQSKFDLLIQ

-293 CFDNRTEID
+293 CFDNRSEID

-317 TFFEFTEIDLRKVD
+317 TFFEFTDIDLRKVE

-358 VITQINNLNLI
+358 VIAQINNLNLI
-369 ENNSD
+369 DNNSD

-394 GIQTNAQAALNLNF
+394 GIQTNAQAALNFNF
-408 IKLIAQGIASAFLTP
+408 IKLIAQGIAGAFLTP

-441 DAIKGLVDFVKQFKR
+441 DAIKGFVDFVKQFKK

-461 ISKIGAIFVQELFEL
+461 ISKIGALFVQELFEL
-476 IKRDILALIQRV
+476 IKRDIILLIQRV
-488 LTDIIKEKIDKRISM
+488 ISDIVKEQIDKRISM

-563 ESRAFVGVIEEL
+563 ESRAFVGAIEEL
-575 QKMGIPTGALPD
+575 QKIGVPTGALPD

-593 ALGKFG
+593 VLGKFG

-607 DGDNSKVQIALGPL
+607 DSDNNKVQLAIGPL
-621 TITPAGLTVP
+621 TITPAGMTVP

-636 KKI
+636 KKS

>member
-1 MASLDI
+1 MASLDL
-7 GADYKKIQDKITATR
+7 GVDYKKIQDKITATR

-31 DNTRKQAGD
+31 DDTRKQAGD

-45 KSAVTGQLGK
+45 KSAVTGQLSK

-78 NTTGGQ
+78 NTTGGK

-91 IKRLL
+91 IKKLL
-96 ITALKNVEP
+96 ITAIKNVEP
-105 RLAQIAL
+105 RLSEIVM
-112 EESLNAVGCDQQQ
+112 EESINAVGCDQQQ

-150 KTEGKPLYEKDPI
+150 KTEGKPLYEKSPI
-163 LVQNYPFSMNK
+163 LVQQYPFSMNK
-174 ELYQLIQTGQPYSA
+174 ELYQLIQTGQPYST

-197 SGQDLFDIQYVGARL
+197 SGQDLFNIQYV
-212 DTGET
+212 DTNLQGET

-234 VGTFLADYYK
+234 VGTFLVDYYK
-244 TIKISEPTNMMASIM
+244 TIKVTEPTNIMASIM
-259 ESLSGVVSMNASAG
+259 ESLSGVVSMSASAG

-293 CFDNRTEID
+293 CFDNRSEID

-317 TFFEFTEIDLRKVD
+317 TFFEFTEIDLRKIE
-331 QRVTNIKNKVIEL
+331 QRITNIKNKVIEL
-344 EECDNILLPVDFPA
+344 EDCDGILLPVDYPA
-358 VITQINNLNLI
+358 VINQINNLNLI

-423 KVLLPIYVML
+423 KILLPIYVML

-441 DAIKGLVDFVKQFKR
+441 DAIKGLVDFTKQFKK

-476 IKRDILALIQRV
+476 IKKDILALIQRV
-488 LTDIIKEKIDKRISM
+488 ITDIVKEKIDKRISM

-563 ESRAFVGVIEEL
+563 ESRAFVGAIEEL
-575 QKMGIPTGALPD
+575 QKIGIPTGPLPD

-593 ALGKFG
+593 ILGKFG

-607 DGDNSKVQIALGPL
+607 DSDNNKLQIAIGPL
-621 TITPAGLTVP
+621 TMTPAGLTVP
-631 ASAYG
+631 ASAFG

>member
-1 MASLDI
+1 MASLDL
-7 GADYKKIQDKITATR
+7 GVDYKKIQDKVTATR
-22 NYNELKSQY
+22 NYNELKTQY
-31 DNTRKQAGD
+31 DDTRRQAGET
-40 AFEQK
+40 FEQK
-45 KSAVTGQLGK
+45 KAAVTGQLGK

-72 QLLDIN
+72 QLLDLA
-78 NTTGGQ
+78 NTTGGK
-84 GSNSTKY
+84 GSGSPSY

-96 ITALKNVEP
+96 ITALKNIEP
-105 RLAQIAL
+105 KLSQIAL
-112 EESLNAVGCDQQQ
+112 EESINAVGCDQQQ
-125 AYNGGSTYYI
+125 TYNGGSTYYI
-135 KVKSIDLLNILTLDP
+135 KVKSVDLLNILTLDP

-174 ELYQLIQTGQPYSA
+174 ELYQLIQTGQPYSV

-197 SGQDLFDIQYVGARL
+197 SGQDLFDIQYVDQNAL
-212 DTGET
+212 GET
-217 GPWFKVDLSNRV
+217 GPWFRVDLSNRV

-234 VGTFLADYYK
+234 VGTFLVDYYK
-244 TIKISEPTNMMASIM
+244 TIKITEPTNMIASIM
-259 ESLSGVVSMNASAG
+259 ESLSGVVSMNASFG
-273 VGQVEDQSKFDLLVQ
+273 VGQVEDQSKFDILIQ

-293 CFDNRTEID
+293 CFDNRSEID

-317 TFFEFTEIDLRKVD
+317 TFFEFTDIDLRKID

-358 VITQINNLNLI
+358 VIAQINNLNLI
-369 ENNSD
+369 DNNSD

-408 IKLIAQGIASAFLTP
+408 IKLIAQGIAGAFLTP
-423 KVLLPIYVML
+423 KILLPIYVML

-441 DAIKGLVDFVKQFKR
+441 DGIKGFVDFVKQFKK

-461 ISKIGAIFVQELFEL
+461 ISKIGALFVQELFEL
-476 IKRDILALIQRV
+476 IKRDILLLIQRV
-488 LTDIIKEKIDKRISM
+488 ISDIVKEKIDKRISM

-544 GSQIPLPLLFAS
+544 GGQIPLPLLFAS

-563 ESRAFVGVIEEL
+563 ESRAFVGAIEEL
-575 QKMGIPTGALPD
+575 QKIGVPTGALPD

-593 ALGKFG
+593 VLGKFG
-599 QMKAMAKE
+599 QMKAMARE
-607 DGDNSKVQIALGPL
+607 DSDNNKVQMAIGPL

-631 ASAYG
+631 SSAFG
-636 KKI
+636 KKL

>member
-1 MASLDI
+1 MASLDL
-7 GADYKKIQDKITATR
+7 GVDYKKIQDKVTATR
-22 NYNELKSQY
+22 NYNELKTQY
-31 DNTRKQAGD
+31 DDTRRQAGET
-40 AFEQK
+40 FEQK
-45 KSAVTGQLGK
+45 KAAVTGQLGK

-72 QLLDIN
+72 QLLDLA
-78 NTTGGQ
+78 NTTGGK
-84 GSNSTKY
+84 GSGSPSY

-96 ITALKNVEP
+96 ITALKNIEP
-105 RLAQIAL
+105 KLSQIAL
-112 EESLNAVGCDQQQ
+112 EESINAVGCDQQQ
-125 AYNGGSTYYI
+125 TYNGDSTYYI
-135 KVKSIDLLNILTLDP
+135 KVKSVDLLNILTLDP

-174 ELYQLIQTGQPYSA
+174 ELYQLIQTGQPYSV

-197 SGQDLFDIQYVGARL
+197 SGQDLFDIQYVDQNDL
-212 DTGET
+212 GET
-217 GPWFKVDLSNRV
+217 GPWFRVDLSNRV
-229 NGVNK
+229 NGANK
-234 VGTFLADYYK
+234 VGTFLVDYYK
-244 TIKISEPTNMMASIM
+244 TIKITEPTNMIASIM
-259 ESLSGVVSMNASAG
+259 ESLSGVVSMNASFG
-273 VGQVEDQSKFDLLVQ
+273 VGQVEDQSKFDILIQ

-293 CFDNRTEID
+293 CFDNRSEID

-317 TFFEFTEIDLRKVD
+317 TFFEFTDIDLRKID

-358 VITQINNLNLI
+358 VIAQINNLNLI
-369 ENNSD
+369 DNNSD

-408 IKLIAQGIASAFLTP
+408 IKLIAQGIAGAFLTP
-423 KVLLPIYVML
+423 KILLPIYVML

-441 DAIKGLVDFVKQFKR
+441 DGIKGFVDFVKQFKK

-461 ISKIGAIFVQELFEL
+461 ISKIGALFVQELFEL
-476 IKRDILALIQRV
+476 IKKDILLLIQRV
-488 LTDIIKEKIDKRISM
+488 ISDIVKEKIDKRISM

-563 ESRAFVGVIEEL
+563 ESRAFVGAIEEL

-593 ALGKFG
+593 VLGKFG

>member
-1 MASLDI
+1 MASLDL
-7 GADYKKIQDKITATR
+7 GVDYKKVQDKITATR

-78 NTTGGQ
+78 NTTGGK

-105 RLAQIAL
+105 KLSQIAL
-112 EESLNAVGCDQQQ
+112 EESINAVGCDQQQ
-125 AYNGGSTYYI
+125 EYNGGATYYI

-150 KTEGKPLYEKDPI
+150 KTEGKPLYEKSPI

-174 ELYQLIQTGQPYSA
+174 ELYELIQTGQSYSA
-188 DNGQNYIGQ
+188 DNGQQYIGQ
-197 SGQDLFDIQYVGARL
+197 SGQDLFDIQYVDLNANN
-212 DTGET
+212 ET
-217 GPWFKVDLSNRV
+217 GPWFKVTLSNRV

-244 TIKISEPTNMMASIM
+244 TIKITEPTNMMASIM
-259 ESLSGVVSMNASAG
+259 ESLSGVVSMSVGAG
-273 VGQVEDQSKFDLLVQ
+273 VGQVENQSKFDVLIQ

-293 CFDNRTEID
+293 CFDNRSEID
-302 VSGIAKVPELDGVDE
+302 VSGIAKVPELDGVDD
-317 TFFEFTEIDLRKVD
+317 TFFEFTEIDLRKIE

-344 EECDNILLPVDFPA
+344 EDCDGVLLPVDFPA

-394 GIQTNAQAALNLNF
+394 GIQANAQAA
-408 IKLIAQGIASAFLTP
+408 
-423 KVLLPIYVML
+423 
-433 KAIGQETT
+433 
-441 DAIKGLVDFVKQFKR
+441 
-456 FAINF
+456 
-461 ISKIGAIFVQELFEL
+461 
-476 IKRDILALIQRV
+476 
-488 LTDIIKEKIDKRISM
+488 
-503 ILKLIQLLLI
+503 
-513 VASFISD
+513 
-520 WRKCKSVVD
+520 
-529 ELLAL
+529 
-534 LDLITSSLGF
+534 
-544 GSQIPLPLLFAS
+544 
-556 QLLDGYS
+556 
-563 ESRAFVGVIEEL
+563 
-575 QKMGIPTGALPD
+575 
-587 GSPNLD
+587 
-593 ALGKFG
+593 
-599 QMKAMAKE
+599 
-607 DGDNSKVQIALGPL
+607 
-621 TITPAGLTVP
+621 
-631 ASAYG
+631 
-636 KKI
+636 

>member
-1 MASLDI
+1 MASLDL
-7 GADYKKIQDKITATR
+7 GADYKKIQDKVTATR

-31 DNTRKQAGD
+31 DDTKKQAGD

-45 KSAVTGQLGK
+45 KDAVTGQLSK
-55 IKEQTKRYQKE
+55 VKEQTKRYQKE

-78 NTTGGQ
+78 NTTGGK

-105 RLAQIAL
+105 KLSQIAL
-112 EESLNAVGCDQQQ
+112 EESINAVGCDQQQ
-125 AYNGGSTYYI
+125 EYNGGATYYI

-150 KTEGKPLYEKDPI
+150 KTEGKPLYEKSPI

-174 ELYQLIQTGQPYSA
+174 ELYELIQTGQSYSA
-188 DNGQNYIGQ
+188 DNGQQYIGQ
-197 SGQDLFDIQYVGARL
+197 SGQDLFDIQYVDLNANN
-212 DTGET
+212 ET
-217 GPWFKVDLSNRV
+217 GPWFKVTLSNRV

-244 TIKISEPTNMMASIM
+244 TIKITEPTNMMASIM
-259 ESLSGVVSMNASAG
+259 ESLSGVVSMSVGAG
-273 VGQVEDQSKFDLLVQ
+273 VGQVENQSKFDVLIQ

-293 CFDNRTEID
+293 CFDNRSEID
-302 VSGIAKVPELDGVDE
+302 VSGIAKVPELDGVDD
-317 TFFEFTEIDLRKVD
+317 TFFEFTEIDLRKIE

-344 EECDNILLPVDFPA
+344 EDCDGVLLPVDFPA

-476 IKRDILALIQRV
+476 IKKDILALIQRV
-488 LTDIIKEKIDKRISM
+488 ITDIVKEKIDKRISM

-563 ESRAFVGVIEEL
+563 ESRAFVGAIGEL
-575 QKMGIPTGALPD
+575 QKIGIPTGALPD

-593 ALGKFG
+593 ILSKFG

-607 DGDNSKVQIALGPL
+607 DSDNNKVQLAIGPL

-636 KKI
+636 KKL

>member
-1 MASLDI
+1 MASLDL
-7 GADYKKIQDKITATR
+7 GVDYKKVQDKITATR

-31 DNTRKQAGD
+31 DDTRKQAGD

-45 KSAVTGQLGK
+45 KSAVTGQLSK

-78 NTTGGQ
+78 NTTGGK

-91 IKRLL
+91 IKKLL
-96 ITALKNVEP
+96 ITAIKNVEP
-105 RLAQIAL
+105 RLSEIVM
-112 EESLNAVGCDQQQ
+112 EESINAVGCDQQQ

-150 KTEGKPLYEKDPI
+150 KTEGKPLYEKSPI
-163 LVQNYPFSMNK
+163 LVQQYPFSMNK
-174 ELYQLIQTGQPYSA
+174 ELYQLIQTGQPYST

-197 SGQDLFDIQYVGARL
+197 SGQDLFNIQYV
-212 DTGET
+212 DTNLQGET

-234 VGTFLADYYK
+234 VGTFLVDYYK
-244 TIKISEPTNMMASIM
+244 TIKVTEPTNIMASIM
-259 ESLSGVVSMNASAG
+259 ESLSGVVSMSASAG

-293 CFDNRTEID
+293 CFDNRSEID

-317 TFFEFTEIDLRKVD
+317 TFFEFTEIDLRKIE
-331 QRVTNIKNKVIEL
+331 QRITNIKNKVIEL
-344 EECDNILLPVDFPA
+344 EDCDGILLPVDYPA
-358 VITQINNLNLI
+358 VINQINNLNLI

-423 KVLLPIYVML
+423 KILLPIYVML

-441 DAIKGLVDFVKQFKR
+441 DAIKGLVDFTKQFKK

-476 IKRDILALIQRV
+476 IKKDILALIQRV
-488 LTDIIKEKIDKRISM
+488 ITDIVKEKIDKRISM

-563 ESRAFVGVIEEL
+563 ESRAFVGAIEEL
-575 QKMGIPTGALPD
+575 QKIGIPTGPLPD

-593 ALGKFG
+593 ILGKFG

-607 DGDNSKVQIALGPL
+607 DSDNNKLQIAIGPL
-621 TITPAGLTVP
+621 TMTPAGLTVP
-631 ASAYG
+631 ASAFG

>member
-1 MASLDI
+1 MASLDL
-7 GADYKKIQDKITATR
+7 GVDYKKIQDKVTATR
-22 NYNELKSQY
+22 NYNELKTQY
-31 DNTRKQAGD
+31 DDTRKQAGE

-45 KSAVTGQLGK
+45 KAAVTGQLGK

-72 QLLDIN
+72 QLLDLA
-78 NTTGGQ
+78 NTTGGK
-84 GSNSTKY
+84 GSGSPSY

-96 ITALKNVEP
+96 ITALKNIEP
-105 RLAQIAL
+105 KLSQIAL
-112 EESLNAVGCDQQQ
+112 EESINAVGCDQQQ
-125 AYNGGSTYYI
+125 EYNGSSTYYI
-135 KVKSIDLLNILTLDP
+135 KVKSVDLLNILTLDP

-174 ELYQLIQTGQPYSA
+174 ELYQLIQTGQPYSV

-197 SGQDLFDIQYVGARL
+197 SGQDLFDIQYVNLNANN
-212 DTGET
+212 ET
-217 GPWFKVDLSNRV
+217 GPWFKVTLSDRV

-234 VGTFLADYYK
+234 VGTFLVDYYK
-244 TIKISEPTNMMASIM
+244 TIKITEPTNMIASIM
-259 ESLSGVVSMNASAG
+259 ESLSGAVSMSVGAG
-273 VGQVEDQSKFDLLVQ
+273 VGQVEDQSKFDILIQ

-293 CFDNRTEID
+293 CFDNRSEID

-317 TFFEFTEIDLRKVD
+317 TFFEFTDIDLRKID

-344 EECDNILLPVDFPA
+344 EECDNILLPVDYPA
-358 VITQINNLNLI
+358 VIAQINNLNLI
-369 ENNSD
+369 DNNSD

-380 NLTQVLADNPQWGA
+380 NLTQVLADNPQWGV
-394 GIQTNAQAALNLNF
+394 GIQTNAQAALNFNF
-408 IKLIAQGIASAFLTP
+408 IKLIAQGIAGAFLTP
-423 KVLLPIYVML
+423 KILLPIYVML

-441 DAIKGLVDFVKQFKR
+441 DAIKGFVDFVKQFKK

-461 ISKIGAIFVQELFEL
+461 ISKIGALFVQELFEL
-476 IKRDILALIQRV
+476 IKRDILLLIQRV
-488 LTDIIKEKIDKRISM
+488 ISDIVKEKIDKRISM

-563 ESRAFVGVIEEL
+563 ESRAFVGAIEEF
-575 QKMGIPTGALPD
+575 QKSGIPTGALPD

-593 ALGKFG
+593 ILGKFG
-599 QMKAMAKE
+599 QMKAMARE
-607 DGDNSKVQIALGPL
+607 DSDNNKVQLAIGPL

-631 ASAYG
+631 SSAFG
-636 KKI
+636 KKL

>member
-1 MASLDI
+1 MASLDL
-7 GADYKKIQDKITATR
+7 GVDYKKIQDKVTATR
-22 NYNELKSQY
+22 NYNELKTQY
-31 DNTRKQAGD
+31 DDTRKQAGE

-45 KSAVTGQLGK
+45 KAAVTGQLGK

-72 QLLDIN
+72 QLLDLA
-78 NTTGGQ
+78 NTTGGK
-84 GSNSTKY
+84 GSGSPSY

-96 ITALKNVEP
+96 ITALKNIEP
-105 RLAQIAL
+105 KLSQIAL
-112 EESLNAVGCDQQQ
+112 EESINAVGCDQQQ
-125 AYNGGSTYYI
+125 TYNGNSTYYI
-135 KVKSIDLLNILTLDP
+135 KVKSVDLLNILTLDP

-174 ELYQLIQTGQPYSA
+174 ELYRLIQTGQPYSA

-197 SGQDLFDIQYVGARL
+197 SGQDLFDIQYV
-212 DTGET
+212 DTNNLGET

-234 VGTFLADYYK
+234 VGTFLVDYYK
-244 TIKISEPTNMMASIM
+244 TIKITEPTNMIASIM
-259 ESLSGVVSMNASAG
+259 ESLSGAVSMSVGAG
-273 VGQVEDQSKFDLLVQ
+273 VGQVEDQSKFDILIQ

-293 CFDNRTEID
+293 CFDNRSEID

-317 TFFEFTEIDLRKVD
+317 TFFEFTDIDLRKID

-344 EECDNILLPVDFPA
+344 EECDNILLPVDYPA
-358 VITQINNLNLI
+358 VIAQINNLNLI
-369 ENNSD
+369 DNNSD

-394 GIQTNAQAALNLNF
+394 GIQTNAQAALNFNF
-408 IKLIAQGIASAFLTP
+408 IKLIAQGIAGAFLTP
-423 KVLLPIYVML
+423 KILLPIYVML

-441 DAIKGLVDFVKQFKR
+441 DAIKGFVDFVKQFKK

-461 ISKIGAIFVQELFEL
+461 ISKIGALFVQELFEL
-476 IKRDILALIQRV
+476 IKRDIILLIQRV
-488 LTDIIKEKIDKRISM
+488 ISDIVKEQIDKRISM

-563 ESRAFVGVIEEL
+563 ESRAFVGAIEEF
-575 QKMGIPTGALPD
+575 QKSGIPTGALPEVV
-587 GSPNLD
+587 L
-593 ALGKFG
+593 
-599 QMKAMAKE
+599 
-607 DGDNSKVQIALGPL
+607 I
-621 TITPAGLTVP
+621 
-631 ASAYG
+631 
-636 KKI
+636 

>member
-1 MASLDI
+1 MASLDL
-7 GADYKKIQDKITATR
+7 GADYKKIQDRITATR

-31 DNTRKQAGD
+31 DDTRKQAGES
-40 AFEQK
+40 FEQK
-45 KSAVTGQLGK
+45 KAAVTGQLGK

-78 NTTGGQ
+78 NTTGGK

-105 RLAQIAL
+105 RLSEIAL
-112 EESLNAVGCDQQQ
+112 EESINAVGCDQQQ

-135 KVKSIDLLNILTLDP
+135 KVKSVDLLNILTLDP
-150 KTEGKPLYEKDPI
+150 KTEGKPLYEKNPI
-163 LVQNYPFSMNK
+163 VIQDYPFSMNK
-174 ELYQLIQTGQPYSA
+174 ELYELIQTGQPYSV
-188 DNGQNYIGQ
+188 DNGQQYIGQ
-197 SGQDLFDIQYVGARL
+197 SGQDLFDIQYVEQNNL
-212 DTGET
+212 GET

-234 VGTFLADYYK
+234 VGTFLVDYYK
-244 TIKISEPTNMMASIM
+244 TIKITEPTNMMASIM
-259 ESLSGVVSMNASAG
+259 ESLSGAVSMNVGAG
-273 VGQVEDQSKFDLLVQ
+273 IGQVEDQSKFDILIQ

-293 CFDNRTEID
+293 CFDNRSEID

-317 TFFEFTEIDLRKVD
+317 TFFEFTDIDLRKIE

-344 EECDNILLPVDFPA
+344 EECDNILLPVDFQA
-358 VITQINNLNLI
+358 VISQINDLNLI
-369 ENNSD
+369 DNNSD

-394 GIQTNAQAALNLNF
+394 GIQTNAQSALNLNF

-423 KVLLPIYVML
+423 KVLLPIYIML

-441 DAIKGLVDFVKQFKR
+441 DAIKGLVDFVKQFKK

-476 IKRDILALIQRV
+476 IKRDILILVQRV
-488 LTDIIKEKIDKRISM
+488 ISDIVKENRNKKISM

-520 WRKCKSVVD
+520 WRRCKSVVD

-544 GSQIPLPLLFAS
+544 GGQIPLPLLFAS

-563 ESRAFVGVIEEL
+563 ESRAFVGAIEEL
-575 QKMGIPTGALPD
+575 QKIGIPTGALPD

-593 ALGKFG
+593 VLGKFG

-607 DGDNSKVQIALGPL
+607 DSDNNKVQMAVGPL

-631 ASAYG
+631 ASAFG

>member
-1 MASLDI
+1 MASLDL
-7 GADYKKIQDKITATR
+7 GVDYKKVQDKITATR
-22 NYNELKSQY
+22 DYNELKSQY
-31 DNTRKQAGD
+31 DNTRKQAGE

-45 KSAVTGQLGK
+45 KAAVTGQLGK

-78 NTTGGQ
+78 NTTGGK
-84 GSNSTKY
+84 GSNSSKY

-105 RLAQIAL
+105 KLSQIAL
-112 EESLNAVGCDQQQ
+112 DESINAVGCDQQQ

-174 ELYQLIQTGQPYSA
+174 ELYQLIQTGQPYST

-197 SGQDLFDIQYVGARL
+197 SGQDLFDIQYIDTRP

-217 GPWFKVDLSNRV
+217 GPWFQVDLSNRV

-234 VGTFLADYYK
+234 VGTFLVDYYK
-244 TIKISEPTNMMASIM
+244 TIKITEPTNMIASIM
-259 ESLSGVVSMNASAG
+259 ESLSGAVSMNANAG
-273 VGQVEDQSKFDLLVQ
+273 VGQVEDQSKFDILIQ

-317 TFFEFTEIDLRKVD
+317 TFFEFTDIDLRKID
-331 QRVTNIKNKVIEL
+331 QRVSNIKNRVIEL
-344 EECDNILLPVDFPA
+344 EDCDNELLPVDFVT
-358 VITQINNLNLI
+358 VIKEINNLNLI
-369 ENNSD
+369 DNNSD

-380 NLTQVLADNPQWGA
+380 NLTQVLADNPQWGV
-394 GIQTNAQAALNLNF
+394 GIQANAQAALNFNF
-408 IKLIAQGIASAFLTP
+408 IKLMAQGIASAFLTP
-423 KVLLPIYVML
+423 KILLPIYVML

-476 IKRDILALIQRV
+476 IKRDILILIQRV
-488 LTDIIKEKIDKRISM
+488 ISDIVREKINKKISM

-544 GSQIPLPLLFAS
+544 GGQIPLPLLFAS

-563 ESRAFVGVIEEL
+563 ESRAFVGAIEEL
-575 QKMGIPTGALPD
+575 QKIGVPTGALPD

-593 ALGKFG
+593 ILGKFG

-607 DGDNSKVQIALGPL
+607 DSDNNKLQIAIGPL
-621 TITPAGLTVP
+621 TMTPAGLTVP
-631 ASAYG
+631 ASAFG
-636 KKI
+636 KKL

>member
-1 MASLDI
+1 MASLDL
-7 GADYKKIQDKITATR
+7 GVDYKKIQDKVTATR
-22 NYNELKSQY
+22 NYNELKTQY
-31 DNTRKQAGD
+31 DDTRKQAGE

-45 KSAVTGQLGK
+45 KAAVTGQLGK

-72 QLLDIN
+72 QLLDLA
-78 NTTGGQ
+78 NTTGGK
-84 GSNSTKY
+84 GSGSPSY

-96 ITALKNVEP
+96 ITALKNIEP
-105 RLAQIAL
+105 KLSQIAL
-112 EESLNAVGCDQQQ
+112 EESINAVGCDQQQ
-125 AYNGGSTYYI
+125 TYNGNSTYYI
-135 KVKSIDLLNILTLDP
+135 KVKSVDLLNILTLDP

-174 ELYQLIQTGQPYSA
+174 ELYRLIQTGQPYSA

-197 SGQDLFDIQYVGARL
+197 SGQDLFDIQYV
-212 DTGET
+212 DTNNLGET

-234 VGTFLADYYK
+234 VGTFLVDYYK
-244 TIKISEPTNMMASIM
+244 TIKITEPTNMIASIM
-259 ESLSGVVSMNASAG
+259 ESLSGAVSMSVGAG
-273 VGQVEDQSKFDLLVQ
+273 VGQVEDQSKFDILIQ

-293 CFDNRTEID
+293 CFDNRSEID

-317 TFFEFTEIDLRKVD
+317 TFFEFTDIDLRKID

-344 EECDNILLPVDFPA
+344 EECDNILLPVDYPA
-358 VITQINNLNLI
+358 VIAQINNLNLI
-369 ENNSD
+369 DNNSD

-394 GIQTNAQAALNLNF
+394 GIQTNAQAALNFNF
-408 IKLIAQGIASAFLTP
+408 IKLIAQGIAGAFLTP
-423 KVLLPIYVML
+423 KILLPIYVML

-441 DAIKGLVDFVKQFKR
+441 DAIKGFVDFVKQFKK

-461 ISKIGAIFVQELFEL
+461 ISKIGALFVQELFEL
-476 IKRDILALIQRV
+476 IKRDILLLIQRV
-488 LTDIIKEKIDKRISM
+488 ISDIVKEKIDKRISM

-563 ESRAFVGVIEEL
+563 ESRAFVGAIEEF
-575 QKMGIPTGALPD
+575 QKSGIPTGALPD

-593 ALGKFG
+593 ILGKFG
-599 QMKAMAKE
+599 QMKAMARE
-607 DGDNSKVQIALGPL
+607 DSDNNKVQLAIGPL

-631 ASAYG
+631 SSAFG
-636 KKI
+636 KKL

>member
-1 MASLDI
+1 MASLDL
-7 GADYKKIQDKITATR
+7 GVDYKKIQDKVTATR
-22 NYNELKSQY
+22 NYNELKTQY
-31 DNTRKQAGD
+31 DDTRKQAGE

-45 KSAVTGQLGK
+45 KAAVTGQLGK

-72 QLLDIN
+72 QLLDLA
-78 NTTGGQ
+78 NTTGGK
-84 GSNSTKY
+84 GSGSPSY

-96 ITALKNVEP
+96 ITALKNIEP
-105 RLAQIAL
+105 KLSQIAL
-112 EESLNAVGCDQQQ
+112 EESINAVGCDQQQ
-125 AYNGGSTYYI
+125 TYNGNSTYYI
-135 KVKSIDLLNILTLDP
+135 KVKSVDLLNILTLDP

-174 ELYQLIQTGQPYSA
+174 ELYRLIQTGQPYSA

-197 SGQDLFDIQYVGARL
+197 SGQDLFDIQYVDQNNL
-212 DTGET
+212 GET
-217 GPWFKVDLSNRV
+217 GPWFRVDLSNRV

-234 VGTFLADYYK
+234 VGTFLVDYYK
-244 TIKISEPTNMMASIM
+244 TIKITEPTNMIASIM
-259 ESLSGVVSMNASAG
+259 ESLSGAVSMSVGAG
-273 VGQVEDQSKFDLLVQ
+273 VGQVEDQSKFDILIQ

-293 CFDNRTEID
+293 CFDNRSEID

-317 TFFEFTEIDLRKVD
+317 TFFEFTDIDLRKID

-344 EECDNILLPVDFPA
+344 EECDNILLPVDYPA
-358 VITQINNLNLI
+358 VIAQINNLNLI
-369 ENNSD
+369 DNNSD

-394 GIQTNAQAALNLNF
+394 GIQTNAQAALNFNF
-408 IKLIAQGIASAFLTP
+408 IKLIAQGIAGAFLTP
-423 KVLLPIYVML
+423 KILLPIYVML

-441 DAIKGLVDFVKQFKR
+441 DAIKGFVDFVKQFKK

-461 ISKIGAIFVQELFEL
+461 ISKIGALFVQELFEL
-476 IKRDILALIQRV
+476 IKRDILLLIQRV
-488 LTDIIKEKIDKRISM
+488 ISDIVKEKIDKRISM

-563 ESRAFVGVIEEL
+563 ESRAFVGAIEEL
-575 QKMGIPTGALPD
+575 QKIGVPTGALPD

-593 ALGKFG
+593 VLGKFG
-599 QMKAMAKE
+599 QMKAMARE
-607 DGDNSKVQIALGPL
+607 DSDNNKVQLAIGPL

-631 ASAYG
+631 SSAFG
-636 KKI
+636 KKL

>member
-1 MASLDI
+1 MASLDL
-7 GADYKKIQDKITATR
+7 GVDYKKIQDKVTATR
-22 NYNELKSQY
+22 NYNELKTQY
-31 DNTRKQAGD
+31 DDTRKQAGE

-45 KSAVTGQLGK
+45 KAAVTGQLGK

-72 QLLDIN
+72 QLLDLS
-78 NTTGGQ
+78 NTTGGK
-84 GSNSTKY
+84 GSGSPSY

-96 ITALKNVEP
+96 ITALKNIEP
-105 RLAQIAL
+105 KLSQIAL
-112 EESLNAVGCDQQQ
+112 EESINAVGCDQQQ
-125 AYNGGSTYYI
+125 EYNGNSTFYI
-135 KVKSIDLLNILTLDP
+135 KVKSVDLLNILTLDP

-174 ELYQLIQTGQPYSA
+174 ELYRLIQTGQPYST

-197 SGQDLFDIQYVGARL
+197 SGQDLFDIQYVDQNNL
-212 DTGET
+212 GET

-234 VGTFLADYYK
+234 VGTFLVDYYK
-244 TIKISEPTNMMASIM
+244 TIKITEPTNMIASIM
-259 ESLSGVVSMNASAG
+259 ESLSGAVSMSVGAG
-273 VGQVEDQSKFDLLVQ
+273 VGQVEDQSKFDLLIQ

-293 CFDNRTEID
+293 CFDNRSEID

-317 TFFEFTEIDLRKVD
+317 TFFEFTDIDLRKID

-344 EECDNILLPVDFPA
+344 EECDNILLPVDYPA
-358 VITQINNLNLI
+358 VIAQINNLNLI
-369 ENNSD
+369 DNNSD

-394 GIQTNAQAALNLNF
+394 GIQTNAQAALDFNF
-408 IKLIAQGIASAFLTP
+408 IKLIAQGIAGAFLTP
-423 KVLLPIYVML
+423 KILLPIYVML

-441 DAIKGLVDFVKQFKR
+441 DAIKGFVDFVKQFKK

-461 ISKIGAIFVQELFEL
+461 ISKIGALFVQELFEL
-476 IKRDILALIQRV
+476 IKRDILLLIQRV
-488 LTDIIKEKIDKRISM
+488 ISDIVKEKIDKRISM

-563 ESRAFVGVIEEL
+563 ESRAFVGAIEEL
-575 QKMGIPTGALPD
+575 QKIGVPTGALPD

-593 ALGKFG
+593 ILGKFG

-607 DGDNSKVQIALGPL
+607 DSDNNKVQLAIGPL

-631 ASAYG
+631 SSAFG
-636 KKI
+636 KKL